1 MLPLVPRV
9 DHCFSFEIMK
19 EPLYVYVYLYVS
31 TSIMYVPCIIKHE
44 LIIRLELIDFV

>member
-19 EPLYVYVYLYVS
+19 EPLYLYVS